1 MLNMSALELSAAIK
15 EKKFSVAESVSAYI
29 DLIKKTDSQFNA
41 FLPVSKEKAFSCA
54 LTRAKEIQS
63 KLDSGE
69 TLSPL
74 AGVLVA
80 VKDNISTEGI
90 ETTCAS
96 KMLGG
101 YIPVYNAAVIEK
113 LEQAGMIVIGKTNM
127 DEFAMGGSS
136 ETSAFGSVH
145 NPWDTSRVAG
155 GSSGGSASAIT
166 SGEAPLALGS
176 DTGGSIRQPCAFCGV
191 TGIKPTYG
199 AVSRYGLIAYAS
211 SLDQIGPIGQNIDDC
226 AALLSII
233 SGPDNRDS
241 TCVIEKP
248 FAFNEP
254 NTGLEGV
261 RIGLPRNYFADG
273 IEEDVKLAVLAAAKE
288 FETAGAKIEE
298 FDMPL
303 MDYLIPAYY
312 IIACAEASS
321 NLSRYDGL
329 KYGYRSN
336 NAKTLSEL
344 YRLSR
349 NEGFGMEVKRRI
361 MIGSFVL
368 SSGYYDAYYKKA
380 LQTRALVKDAYSRLF
395 KSYDVILSPVAPT
408 TAYKLNENVDDPI
421 KMYMGDI
428 YTVSINLAGV
438 PAAALPCGFD
448 KQGLPI
454 GFQLIGDAFSEGK
467 LINAARVYQ
476 SRTDHHTKKPGVRK

>member
-1 MLNMSALELSAAIK
+1 MFNMSALELSAAIK
-15 EKKFSVAESVSAYI
+15 DKKLSVTETVSAYI

-54 LTRAKEIQS
+54 LTRAQEIQS
-63 KLDSGE
+63 KLGGE

-74 AGVLVA
+74 AGVPIA

-101 YIPVYNAAVIEK
+101 YTPVYNAAVIEK

-136 ETSAFGSVH
+136 ETSAFGSVR

-155 GSSGGSASAIT
+155 GSSGGSAAAIT
-166 SGEAPLALGS
+166 SREAPLALGS

-211 SLDQIGPIGQNIDDC
+211 SLDQIGPIGQNINDC

-233 SGPDNRDS
+233 SGPDYKDS
-241 TCVIEKP
+241 TCVIEKS
-248 FAFNEP
+248 FTFNEQ

-261 RIGLPRNYFADG
+261 KIGLPRNYFADG

-288 FETAGAKIEE
+288 FETAGAIIED

-344 YRLSR
+344 
-349 NEGFGMEVKRRI
+349 F
-361 MIGSFVL
+361 
-368 SSGYYDAYYKKA
+368 
-380 LQTRALVKDAYSRLF
+380 
-395 KSYDVILSPVAPT
+395 
-408 TAYKLNENVDDPI
+408 
-421 KMYMGDI
+421 
-428 YTVSINLAGV
+428 
-438 PAAALPCGFD
+438 
-448 KQGLPI
+448 
-454 GFQLIGDAFSEGK
+454 
-467 LINAARVYQ
+467 
-476 SRTDHHTKKPGVRK
+476 